1 MSRSQGRLGVGV
13 KIPGTR
19 DGTIILQSST
29 SGCFFGY
36 YHPPKKST
44 TISGYPQSTKH
55 RGDSSFK
62 EALEIA
68 VQDNDTLLG
77 GGFKVGEV
85 IQIGYIIFF
94 KQVGSTTK

>member
-1 MSRSQGRLGVGV
+1 MFRSLGRLGVGV

-55 RGDSSFK
+55 RGDNSFK

-68 VQDNDTLLG
+68 VQDNDAHITP
-77 GGFKVGEV
+77 
-85 IQIGYIIFF
+85 
-94 KQVGSTTK
+94 S